1 MPDSKE
7 GSSPNSSPK
16 QEKQQI
22 DVGTENAAF
31 EADEGLK
38 KADNLCPK
46 CQIEHILPGAVPILN
61 NDRPYSIEVYDCT
74 NQQKIEVLRI
84 NLAEDKKT
92 SGIEMGKSILKPM
105 SGNKVAPILDEKSI
119 LKDSSLGIKY
129 LQEETKSEAAI
140 EANLGDEDE
149 EESRQ
154 QWSNPIEFLLSCVAM
169 SVGLGNVWRFP
180 FTAYENGGGAFLIP
194 YLLVL
199 CFIGRPLYFLE
210 LAMGQF
216 ASKSSVKIW
225 DMSPFFRGVGYG
237 QAIATSSV
245 VSYYT
250 CLIAMS
256 VFYLIASCQS
266 VLSWTVCDPEIV
278 LNNTICVGT
287 GQNATQLL
295 ADGGFDNTT
304 AVIGSAEQYYDYSV
318 LKKIDDISGGI
329 GMPDLK
335 LTACLAACYLVLFLT
350 LWKGV
355 ASSGK
360 VAYFTAIFPYLVLFT
375 ILGKGVTLPG
385 AIDGIM
391 FFITPQWGELLN
403 VKVWY
408 AAVTQS
414 FFSLSVGFGALFTY
428 SSYNDFKHNVYRDAL
443 IISFTD
449 TFTSVLAGFTI
460 FSVLGNLAQ
469 ELNVPIEDVIKSGQ
483 GLAFISYPTAIA
495 KFDYVPQ
502 LFAVLFFLMLFTL
515 GLGSATGLIS
525 AVIAI
530 VADNRPDWNRTYVAA
545 FVCFSGFLIGLIY
558 ITPGGGFILTLV
570 DFYGGGFMIFALA
583 VLEVVAISYVY
594 GMRRVLEDVK
604 FMLDIEL
611 GIYWKFCWGYLIPI
625 SLSFFFVYF
634 IIIMEP
640 LTYGGLPFPDMALN
654 AGWIIMA
661 FALAQVPLWAI
672 RELCRSPETGLV
684 QKFKGLFRPNEQW
697 GPKNSRTK
705 LEWIKSVTEREMDDV
720 LSK

>member
-1 MPDSKE
+1 MGAD
-7 GSSPNSSPK
+7 N
-16 QEKQQI
+16 
-22 DVGTENAAF
+22 VAF
-31 EADEGLK
+31 EADEGLEK
-38 KADNLCPK
+38 SSDLCPK
-46 CQIEHILPGAVPILN
+46 CQIEHILPSAVPILN
-61 NDRPYSIEVYDCT
+61 NDRPYTIEVYDCA

-84 NLAEDKKT
+84 NLADDKQKT
-92 SGIEMGKSILKPM
+92 GIEMGKSILKSP
-105 SGNKVAPILDEKSI
+105 SNKVAPILDENSI
-119 LKDSSLGIKY
+119 LKDTSAGAKY
-129 LQEETKSEAAI
+129 VHEVTGPPVVELETGLE
-140 EANLGDEDE
+140 E

-194 YLLVL
+194 YILVL
-199 CFIGRPLYFLE
+199 VLIGRPLYFLE

-216 ASKSSVKIW
+216 SSSSSVKVW
-225 DMSPFFRGVGYG
+225 NMSPFFRGVGYG

-266 VLSWTVCDPEIV
+266 VLPWTVCDPAIN
-278 LNNTICVGT
+278 LPNTLCVNT
-287 GQNATQLL
+287 GENATAKLL
-295 ADGGFDNTT
+295 ELELDPNETQ
-304 AVIGSAEQYYDYSV
+304 VIGSAELYYHHSV
-318 LKKIDDISGGI
+318 LKEIDDITDGI

-335 LTACLAACYLVLFLT
+335 LTGCLAVCYIVLFLT

-360 VAYFTAIFPYLVLFT
+360 VAYFTAIFPYIVLFT
-375 ILGKGVTLPG
+375 ILGKGPTLPG
-385 AIDGIM
+385 AIDGIL
-391 FFITPQWGELLN
+391 FYITPKWSELLN
-403 VKVWY
+403 IKVWY

-449 TFTSVLAGFTI
+449 TFTSLLAGFTI
-460 FSVLGNLAQ
+460 FSVLGNLAN
-469 ELNVPIEDVIKSGQ
+469 ELNVPIETVIKSGQ

-545 FVCFSGFLIGLIY
+545 
-558 ITPGGGFILTLV
+558 
-570 DFYGGGFMIFALA
+570 
-583 VLEVVAISYVY
+583 
-594 GMRRVLEDVK
+594 
-604 FMLDIEL
+604 
-611 GIYWKFCWGYLIPI
+611 
-625 SLSFFFVYF
+625 
-634 IIIMEP
+634 
-640 LTYGGLPFPDMALN
+640 
-654 AGWIIMA
+654 
-661 FALAQVPLWAI
+661 
-672 RELCRSPETGLV
+672 
-684 QKFKGLFRPNEQW
+684 
-697 GPKNSRTK
+697 
-705 LEWIKSVTEREMDDV
+705 
-720 LSK
+720 